1 MKREGDDYVI
11 ASGIDYVI
19 LRPARLSDNV
29 GAGTI
34 QLATEWSATVP
45 PVSREDVAA
54 VTAHA
59 VAAGICHRVIGIV
72 GGSVPIE
79 EALRSG

>member
-19 LRPARLSDNV
+19 LRPGRLSDDV

-34 QLATEWSATVP
+34 QLATE
-45 PVSREDVAA
+45 
-54 VTAHA
+54 
-59 VAAGICHRVIGIV
+59 
-72 GGSVPIE
+72 
-79 EALRSG
+79 

>member
-11 ASGIDYVI
+11 ASWIDYVI
-19 LRPARLSDNV
+19 LRPRRLSDDV

-34 QLATEWSATVP
+34 QLAKEWSATAP
-45 PVSREDVAA
+45 PASREDVAA

-59 VAAGICHRVIGIV
+59 LAAGIFHRVIGIV